1 MIYFLSFLLT
11 NVNGMSSFPSGR
23 NNRKGSQLHAAFA
36 PLCFC
41 IDLPDKRDCTG
52 VRTKGAKIFWSNG
65 KTIATAIKKTHLG
78 DKIEI
83 GEKLSEAHL
92 EKSMEKFEDAVQ
104 NLFGKKYVLKKKAC
118 NSFLKPKRVVY
129 PAELLGWLFN
139 AEPQVAL
146 EDFAKGSQFNDEVQK
161 IRL

>member
-1 MIYFLSFLLT
+1 MIYFLSFFLT
-11 NVNGMSSFPSGR
+11 NANAMSSFPSGR

-41 IDLPDKRDCTG
+41 IDLPDKRNCTG

-65 KTIATAIKKTHLG
+65 MTIATAIKKTHF
-78 DKIEI
+78 

-139 AEPQVAL
+139 AKPQVAL
-146 EDFAKGSQFNDEVQK
+146 EDFEKGSQFNDEVKK